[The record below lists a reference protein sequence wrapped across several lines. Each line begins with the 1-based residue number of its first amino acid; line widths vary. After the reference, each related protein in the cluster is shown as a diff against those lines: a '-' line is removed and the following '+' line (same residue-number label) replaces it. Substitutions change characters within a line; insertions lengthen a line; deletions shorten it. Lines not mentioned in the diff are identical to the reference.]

1 MDVQGI
7 ELSWIVVKDIDAAI
21 KFYTQV
27 VGLTLKEYDKNFKW
41 AELSGPNGSRLG
53 VTQENLE
60 YNMKAGTNAVVT
72 ITVKDIVKAKEKM
85 AKQKVHMIG
94 EIMEVPDEV
103 KLQSFSDADG
113 NMFQLAQLLRKS

>member
-1 MDVQGI
+1 MDVRGI

-27 VGLTLKEYDKNFKW
+27 VGLMLKEYDKNFKW
-41 AELSGPNGSRLG
+41 AELSGPSGSRLG
-53 VTQENLE
+53 ITQENLE

-72 ITVKDIVKAKEKM
+72 ITVQDIVKAKEKLM
-85 AKQKVHMIG
+85 KQKVHMIG

-103 KLQSFSDADG
+103 KLQSFADADG
-113 NMFQLAQLLRKS
+113 NMFQLAQILRK